1 MDLREILKEAYKEL
15 FEIRPLSCGGHMSP
29 LFPKVDVIR
38 EPGDTLELEGT
49 EKQIEA
55 FEAEEN
61 FNKTRNGYSIKNIE
75 EVGSM

>member
-38 EPGDTLELEGT
+38 EPGETVVIKG
-49 EKQIEA
+49 EK
-55 FEAEEN
+55 
-61 FNKTRNGYSIKNIE
+61 KN
-75 EVGSM
+75 V